1 MNLRHYALSALIAE
15 GADIELLQAVAGHHD
30 DPRGLRH
37 LMTERVAG
45 ATKLYVPLQG
55 GFDGLVTSQ
64 WHPEHE
70 TGGLLV
76 AFLVQS
82 ARIQATVRV

>member
-1 MNLRHYALSALIAE
+1 
-15 GADIELLQAVAGHHD
+15 
-30 DPRGLRH
+30 
-37 LMTERVAG
+37 MTERVEG
-45 ATKLYVPLQG
+45 AAKLYDPLQG
-55 GFDGLVTSQ
+55 GFDGLVISQ
-64 WHPEHE
+64 WYPEHE